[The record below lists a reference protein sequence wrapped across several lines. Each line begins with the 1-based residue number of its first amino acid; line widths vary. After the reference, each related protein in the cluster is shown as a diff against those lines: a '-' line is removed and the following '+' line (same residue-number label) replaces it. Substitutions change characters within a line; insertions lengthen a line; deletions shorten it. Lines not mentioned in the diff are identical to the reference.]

1 MNMSVT
7 FPNSKSKHLNPEQ
20 TAEFG
25 RRVDEIRREIMDSLG
40 EQDAKYIYKIRNF
53 VRYSEIASRA
63 MLMFGG
69 WMSGRRVL
77 HKRAGRGRRSGG
89 LAAFLVAIFA
99 LFSVLSVARSVASVG
114 W

>member
-1 MNMSVT
+1 MNMSVN

-25 RRVDEIRREIMDSLG
+25 RRVDEIRREVMDSLG

-53 VRYSEIASRA
+53 VRYSEIASRG

-69 WMSGRRVL
+69 GFHQFGSLAQGCWVFPRSLKTWNLDIMSCTDNSTG
-77 HKRAGRGRRSGG
+77 
-89 LAAFLVAIFA
+89 
-99 LFSVLSVARSVASVG
+99 
-114 W
+114 